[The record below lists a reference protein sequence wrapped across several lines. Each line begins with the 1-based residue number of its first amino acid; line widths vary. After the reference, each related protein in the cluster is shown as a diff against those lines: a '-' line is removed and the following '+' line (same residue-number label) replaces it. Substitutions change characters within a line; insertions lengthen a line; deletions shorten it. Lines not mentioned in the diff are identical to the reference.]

1 MQDSRINYVVV
12 GTFVAI
18 MAVVFVV
25 VISMLAGRTGATDEY
40 YTVYDNVSGLKFG
53 SLVLYEGYQIGQ
65 VDSVEA
71 VQRNGQT
78 LFRVNLEVE
87 EGWQIPE
94 DSVASATVSGL
105 LSAMTI
111 DIRAGE
117 SATLLDPGSEI
128 PGVPPTNF
136 FAALSEI
143 GAEFGDLSVNS
154 IRPLL
159 NNLNMY
165 VEEMGQTTMTHLPGI
180 MENAE
185 TLSAA
190 LSRDIPAITESLRT
204 TTELL
209 ETDLLRP
216 ENRENAA
223 AALANLE
230 ALTRSLNETLQKVDE
245 LVANNTGNVDESLQ
259 NLRYTLDTVA
269 RYVDDIA
276 HNTDATLRNL
286 AEFSRAIRENPG
298 LFISGSAPE
307 DRSQGAGR

>member
-12 GTFVAI
+12 GGFVAI

-40 YTVYDNVSGLKFG
+40 YTVYDNVSGLQFG
-53 SLVLYEGYQIGQ
+53 SLVMYEGYHIGQ
-65 VDSVEA
+65 VESIDA

-78 LFRVNLEVE
+78 AFRVNLVVE
-87 EGWQIPE
+87 EDWQIPE

-111 DIRAGE
+111 DIRGGD
-117 SATLLDPGSEI
+117 SATLLKAGSEI
-128 PGVPPTNF
+128 PGIPPTNF
-136 FAALSEI
+136 FAALSDI
-143 GAEFGDLSVNS
+143 GAEFGDLSVTS

-159 NNLNMY
+159 DNLNLY
-165 VEEMGQTTMTHLPGI
+165 VKEMGETTMAHLPGI
-180 MENAE
+180 LENVE

-190 LSRDIPAITESLRT
+190 LSEDIPAITESLRV

-216 ENRENAA
+216 ENRENVA
-223 AALANLE
+223 AALENLE
-230 ALTRSLNETLQKVDE
+230 AVSKNLNETLQRVDE
-245 LVANNTGNVDESLQ
+245 LVDNNSGNVDESLR

-298 LFISGSAPE
+298 LFIAGSPPE
-307 DRSQGAGR
+307 DRSAGGGQ